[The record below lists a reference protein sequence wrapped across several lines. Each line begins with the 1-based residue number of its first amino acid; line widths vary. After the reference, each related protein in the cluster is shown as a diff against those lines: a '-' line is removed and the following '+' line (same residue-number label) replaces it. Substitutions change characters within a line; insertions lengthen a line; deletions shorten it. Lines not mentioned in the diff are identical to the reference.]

1 MKDLMEKDILKVLV
15 SEQELKERVSAMG
28 EEIAREYADKK
39 PLFLGVLK
47 GSCIFMADL
56 VRATGILCDME
67 FIAVSSYGGS
77 TRSSGV
83 VQITHDLQQDI
94 TGRDIVVVED
104 ILDSGNTL
112 SFLVDYFHTKGAKSV
127 RIATLL
133 DKPAR
138 RTKAIK
144 ADYVGFEVPDEFVVG
159 YGLDYDQLY
168 RNLPYVGVLKSEVY
182 TKK

>member
-1 MKDLMEKDILKVLV
+1 MKDRMEKDILKVLV
-15 SEQELKERVSAMG
+15 SEQELKERVKAMG
-28 EEIAREYADKK
+28 EEIAEEYADKK

-56 VRATGILCDME
+56 VRATGIYCDME
-67 FIAVSSYGGS
+67 FIAVSSYGGG
-77 TRSSGV
+77 TKSSGV

-94 TGRDIVVVED
+94 TGRNIVVVED

-112 SFLVDYFHTKGAKSV
+112 SFLVDYFRTKGAKSV
-127 RIATLL
+127 RIATLF

-168 RNLPYVGVLKSEVY
+168 RNLPYVGVLKEEVY
-182 TKK
+182 SK